1 LDTPDNHIIL
11 KNEMHYEGYCIR
23 PPSEADSILLQAT
36 LGCSHNK
43 CTFCGT
49 YADKPFSIKD
59 EKIILHD
66 ILFAARYMKDLKRL
80 FIMDGD
86 ALAIPQQKLMWILE
100 KIRKHLP
107 WVTRVGA
114 YANTKN
120 LKIKTHDDLKQLYD
134 AGLKILYYGI
144 ESGDNNTLEKIKKG
158 TTQEELIQL
167 GIKAKEAGMKLSVTV
182 LLGIAGRDRSIIHA
196 QSTGALLSKM
206 SPEHTGAL
214 TVMLIPG
221 TPLYDD
227 YEKGI
232 FILPSQKEL
241 LIELKEMIASTHIT
255 RGLFLSNHAS
265 NYLPLK
271 IRMPKDKQKAIETIE
286 MAINNKIG
294 LKPEWMR
301 GL

>member
-1 LDTPDNHIIL
+1 MGDDIIL
-11 KNEMHYEGYCIR
+11 KDEMHYEGYCIR

-49 YADKPFSIKD
+49 YSGKPFSIKD

-66 ILFAARYMKDLKRL
+66 ILFAARYMKEQKRL

-86 ALAIPQQKLMWILE
+86 ALAIPQQRLLWILE
-100 KIRKHLP
+100 KIREYIP

-120 LKIKTHDDLKQLYD
+120 LRIKTCDELKQLHD
-134 AGLKILYYGI
+134 TGLKILYYGV
-144 ESGDNNTLEKIKKG
+144 ESGDDHTLEKIKKG
-158 TTQEELIQL
+158 TTQEELISL
-167 GIKAKEAGMKLSVTV
+167 AIKAKEAGMKFSVTV
-182 LLGIAGRDRSIIHA
+182 LLGIAGRNRSIIHA
-196 QSTGALLSKM
+196 QSTGVLLSKM
-206 SPEHTGAL
+206 SPEHISAL
-214 TVMLIPG
+214 TLMLIPG
-221 TPLYDD
+221 TPLHKD

-232 FILPSQKEL
+232 FILPSRKEL
-241 LIELKEMIASTHIT
+241 LMELKEMIASTHIT
-255 RGLFLSNHAS
+255 KGLFLSNHAS

-286 MAINNKIG
+286 MAINDKIG

>member
-1 LDTPDNHIIL
+1 MNYEHDIIL
-11 KNEMHYEGYCIR
+11 KDEMHCEGFCIR

-49 YADKPFSIKD
+49 YSEKQFSIKD

-66 ILFAARYMKDLKRL
+66 ILFAARYMKEYRRL

-86 ALAIPQQKLMWILE
+86 ALAIPQQKLLWILE
-100 KIRKHLP
+100 KIREHIP

-120 LKIKTHDDLKQLYD
+120 LRAKTSYDLRQLYE
-134 AGLKILYYGI
+134 AGLKILYYGV
-144 ESGDNNTLEKIKKG
+144 ESGDDNTLARIKKG
-158 TTQEELIQL
+158 TTQEELIRL
-167 GIKAKEAGMKLSVTV
+167 GIKAKEIGIKLSVTV

-196 QSTGALLSKM
+196 KSTGALLSKM
-206 SPEHTGAL
+206 SPEHISAL

-221 TPLYDD
+221 TPLYNDC
-227 YEKGI
+227 EKGV
-232 FILPSQKEL
+232 FTLPHKKEL
-241 LIELKEMIASTHIT
+241 LIELKEMIASIDIS

-271 IRMPKDKQKAIETIE
+271 IRMPKDKQKAIEIIE
-286 MAINNKIG
+286 MAIDNKVE

-301 GL
+301 AL